1 MEHLTDEQLQNTLN
15 KLREELTRKW
25 VTRKQLLKFIDLFI

>member
-15 KLREELTRKW
+15 KTKRGTDKKKI
-25 VTRKQLLKFIDLFI
+25 TRKQS